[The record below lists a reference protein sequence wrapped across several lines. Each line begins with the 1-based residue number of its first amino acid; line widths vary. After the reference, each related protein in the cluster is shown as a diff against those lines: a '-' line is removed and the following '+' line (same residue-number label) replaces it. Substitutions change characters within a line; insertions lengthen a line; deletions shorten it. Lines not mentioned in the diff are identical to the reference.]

1 MSWLRTTL
9 QQHLSTQHTIMQ
21 ELYLAFPSHVLG
33 EAKDLSVL
41 HSTLDKISDRDHILG
56 SENSEVHPR
65 QRLETPT
72 AITSDCPC
80 IGFELT
86 ECISKRTVCLGLRTN
101 EDGHDWTVTSAPPS
115 MLC

>member
-1 MSWLRTTL
+1 MPWLRTTL

-65 QRLETPT
+65 QSLELQRPL
-72 AITSDCPC
+72 D
-80 IGFELT
+80 LLYYVVVY
-86 ECISKRTVCLGLRTN
+86 TV
-101 EDGHDWTVTSAPPS
+101 
-115 MLC
+115 